1 MADAQIQQELTN
13 IRAIIETMR
22 ADQEKLKERDDMMA
36 TRLDQVDKAITSRV
50 TVLEAAYAGAGAQD
64 RGKDHGLRHR
74 DAEKY
79 MPDKWSGEKGAC
91 SFSDFAY
98 EVANYLSVLE
108 PMGTSKGLL
117 EWAASQKQPISDTDV
132 GDLDLDEKY
141 PHARALDSALGHMLT
156 KVTTHTA
163 KTMVK
168 QAGPGCGLR
177 AWQNL
182 ATWYRPRSAMDQ
194 ATSITMVMN
203 PGQCRDVSE
212 LHRRLEE
219 WEVAVTEHESRFDDR
234 VQESVRTAALLSMI
248 PKAMYDQRFK
258 GRAFPTY
265 LDLRQEL
272 ANYLADRRPTI
283 QVKPTAPD
291 VTPMDIG
298 EVQDGGEIG
307 KLRKEIEELNAV
319 VRAGKGPGKGR
330 PKGQTESQDWSQA
343 WSPPRKG
350 DGKGKGAGRDSK
362 GKGKGKGKRD
372 LVCFNCGGRG
382 HPARLCPTPQGLG
395 EMEEGEAEGTET
407 YPHVC
412 EEEEELQI
420 CGLCDPGHTLPQ
432 PMCLL
437 AEEDELLG
445 TIGSTAGPQKGWVKI
460 TAVVDSGAA
469 ENAMPEET
477 VPFVQTSPSPGSK
490 AGKVYRGAAGE
501 PIPNCGQKVITV
513 RTQEGQSRRSTW
525 QICPVTRPLM
535 SVARCTAAGNKV
547 HLEEKDPRIT
557 NIKTG
562 ESTRLRKEGNV
573 FVIDLW
579 VKQQSATDS
588 QQPHQRPSGWHTVVG
603 KRRQQREKDG
613 DVVMEPGF
621 TRQGR

>member
-36 TRLDQVDKAITSRV
+36 TRLDQVDKAITSCA

-117 EWAASQKQPISDTDV
+117 EWAASQKQPISDAGV

-298 EVQDGGEIG
+298 EMQDSGEIG

-350 DGKGKGAGRDSK
+350 QGRWQRLQGQGQRQGQTRPCLLQLWRPRPPSTSVPNPSGAR
-362 GKGKGKGKRD
+362 R
-372 LVCFNCGGRG
+372 NGGRRG
-382 HPARLCPTPQGLG
+382 RGDRDVSPRLRGGGRAPDLW
-395 EMEEGEAEGTET
+395 
-407 YPHVC
+407 
-412 EEEEELQI
+412 
-420 CGLCDPGHTLPQ
+420 TL
-432 PMCLL
+432 
-437 AEEDELLG
+437 
-445 TIGSTAGPQKGWVKI
+445 
-460 TAVVDSGAA
+460 
-469 ENAMPEET
+469 
-477 VPFVQTSPSPGSK
+477 
-490 AGKVYRGAAGE
+490 
-501 PIPNCGQKVITV
+501 
-513 RTQEGQSRRSTW
+513 
-525 QICPVTRPLM
+525 RPWTH
-535 SVARCTAAGNKV
+535 TAAA
-547 HLEEKDPRIT
+547 
-557 NIKTG
+557 
-562 ESTRLRKEGNV
+562 NV
-573 FVIDLW
+573 SPCRGGRAPW
-579 VKQQSATDS
+579 HHREHSRATKGMGQDHS
-588 QQPHQRPSGWHTVVG
+588 RG
-603 KRRQQREKDG
+603 
-613 DVVMEPGF
+613 
-621 TRQGR
+621 